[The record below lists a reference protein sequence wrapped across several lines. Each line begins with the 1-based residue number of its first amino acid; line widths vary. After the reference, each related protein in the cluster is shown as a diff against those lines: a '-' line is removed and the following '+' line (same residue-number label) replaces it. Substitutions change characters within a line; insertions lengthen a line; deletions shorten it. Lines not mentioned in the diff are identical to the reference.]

1 MSEWKEYKFSD
12 IARFV
17 SDKIDISLISEE
29 EYISTDNMLPNF
41 GGVCFAEKL
50 PQSPR
55 CNSFLENDILFS
67 NIRTYFKKIWLATFD
82 GGCSADVLVIRSKN
96 QHIVLQQYLYLLICS
111 PDFINFTITSS
122 NGAKMPRGD
131 KKAILNYTFLIPP
144 INYQKLAINHYL
156 LFNNKIQLN
165 TETNQTLEAIAQAI
179 FKHWF
184 IDFAPVHAKADALA
198 AGKTAEQAELAA
210 MTSISGKTEAEIIKL
225 ANSDPQAYQQLQ
237 QTAAAFPSEF
247 VESEMGLVP
256 KGWEVQYVRNII
268 KFIKG
273 KKPKELFDK
282 TGDELMPYIT
292 MATVSGKNYSFAK
305 KEKMIVSNKMDILM
319 SMDGSAGNIFIG
331 FEGVVGSTFSKIEI
345 LNNKHRFYF
354 YHFIKDKE
362 EDIKANTTGTSV
374 PHTDKDRV
382 LDYPIIIPDNLTL
395 SKFSEISKN
404 HIELSLILK
413 SSNQELEK
421 TRNILLPKLLNGE
434 IEL

>member
-156 LFNNKIQLN
+156 LFNNKIHLN
-165 TETNQTLEAIAQAI
+165 TQTNQTLEAIAQAI

-184 IDFAPVHAKADALA
+184 IDFAPVHAKAQALIE
-198 AGKTAEQAELAA
+198 GKTAEQAELAA
-210 MTSISGKTEAEIIKL
+210 MASISGKTEQQVVEL
-225 ANSDPQAYQQLQ
+225 AQTNPQAYQQLQ

-247 VESEMGLVP
+247 EKSELGLVP
-256 KGWEVQYVRNII
+256 KGWECKLLKDVCKIIYGKNLPTSKLENTGFPVFGGNGVIGYFHQYLYEQPQVLISCRGAASGKVMYSLPKSYVTNNSLIVESTENMSYF
-268 KFIKG
+268 FIYENLLRKDL
-273 KKPKELFDK
+273 KDL
-282 TGDELMPYIT
+282 
-292 MATVSGKNYSFAK
+292 VSGSAQPQLTIANLNTVNILVPTRPILQIYTENVSCLYDCIYKN
-305 KEKMIVSNKMDILM
+305 NQQ
-319 SMDGSAGNIFIG
+319 N
-331 FEGVVGSTFSKIEI
+331 EI
-345 LNNKHRFYF
+345 L
-354 YHFIKDKE
+354 
-362 EDIKANTTGTSV
+362 V
-374 PHTDKDRV
+374 
-382 LDYPIIIPDNLTL
+382 
-395 SKFSEISKN
+395 
-404 HIELSLILK
+404 
-413 SSNQELEK
+413 Q
-421 TRNILLPKLLNGE
+421 TRDTLLPKLLNGE
-434 IEL
+434 IYV